1 MKNQINSSG
10 QTLLEVIV
18 VIAVGIIIVGVLVF
32 ATIFSLRNANSAK
45 TNAQATKLAQE
56 GLEKV
61 RISRDRSGTI
71 AGFPPGSWVDATFW
85 STNISVSTCIPP
97 QNCYFKLDSG
107 DLLYNGSFE
116 TPPLT
121 QGESIGNFTRF
132 IILSDDGNFAS
143 WKIVESV
150 VSWSDFSG
158 LHQSRVKT
166 VLRKL

>member
-1 MKNQINSSG
+1 MKYQVNNSG

-18 VIAVGIIIVGVLVF
+18 VITVGIIIVGVLVF
-32 ATIFSLRNANSAK
+32 TTIFSLRNANSAK
-45 TNAQATKLAQE
+45 TNAQATKLATE
-56 GLEKV
+56 GLETV

-71 AGFPPGSWVDATFW
+71 TGFPPGSWVDANFW
-85 STNISVSTCIPP
+85 STNISASTCIPP
-97 QNCYFKLDSG
+97 QNCYFKISSG
-107 DLLYNGSFE
+107 GLLSLGSFE
-116 TPPLT
+116 NPPLT
-121 QGESIGNFTRF
+121 QGEQIGNFTRF
-132 IILSDDGNFAS
+132 IILSDDGSFAN